1 MPSERAGK
9 QAGLALLGCMAA
21 VAVILWGW
29 PTSPLRSHHGT
40 RSDVALPAAQGNP
53 LPVPVLTSPARDSR
67 PTTADERQ
75 ASDGSRADA
84 RPSANVA
91 SAQVR
96 PASAVEPADLAL
108 IGERVA
114 REAIVPIASHAIALP
129 MRPVVPERPRML
141 TVQADD
147 SLGHAFAHAG
157 ISLGSAFRRAGVN
170 TGAAF
175 SRIFD

>member
-1 MPSERAGK
+1 
-9 QAGLALLGCMAA
+9 
-21 VAVILWGW
+21 
-29 PTSPLRSHHGT
+29 
-40 RSDVALPAAQGNP
+40 
-53 LPVPVLTSPARDSR
+53 
-67 PTTADERQ
+67 
-75 ASDGSRADA
+75 
-84 RPSANVA
+84 VA

-141 TVQADD
+141 TVQAD
-147 SLGHAFAHAG
+147 SPGHAFAHAG
-157 ISLGSAFRRAGVN
+157 IALGSAFRRAGVN